1 MGVSSETEGF
11 ELVDPLVDKST
22 LSLFPRS
29 FKSSSL
35 SSSASSSNPNS
46 SIFDALDAHLKAR
59 VLSSP
64 DKLLKQ
70 TKTILEENALVEKQK
85 VPRERRPALGLKR
98 AKFSAKPIPSQP
110 AATLEFS
117 IDVDKLSDPEE
128 YFAAYE
134 RMENAKKEV
143 QRLNGEPLLEL
154 DQNRVSS
161 APSRRRPGL
170 LGRSATY
177 ANRFRSSISVAEVD
191 ETLLPAQETFDN
203 DIRSPAHNDVV
214 PDAKV
219 INNSPNV
226 REPESKSTTIS
237 KVSKLDELLSS
248 NYEELNKDEVEDVL
262 RDKLQIKNVDIG
274 KTFFPDWR
282 VQLRES
288 LASSSALQKKNNIVV
303 HLSGKSKATRIG
315 DQVSPAKSRS
325 PLASIS
331 LLNRHIARRSPSMDQ
346 FSPLQIDLSP
356 AKATDRTSEP
366 DNRVDQA
373 GQSDEVNAREN
384 SHEFRRSTAHEE
396 ESNAVSGDD
405 TFVSV
410 AKDVDPISKPKEKE
424 DVVGQCDPISSRTDS
439 CEFGRSPVHV
449 EKNIAGADEDRP
461 ALTSNDVGPTSESE
475 RYEDEVD
482 ATLSPGQQLN
492 FEGLDK
498 EKSSSYGVE
507 KGGTSEPSNT
517 ENIAVEEPTEE
528 TVRSSKRRLKEK
540 EISEVP
546 SEAVVAE
553 GTAKKGQQAKTKST
567 QSEASISAEA
577 RNKRRKV
584 EGARPGLRKG
594 TKELRRTSLYY
605 AGTKLEAGVRR
616 STRIR
621 MRPLEYWRGERFL
634 YGRVHQSLVTVI
646 GVKYASPSK
655 NAEEPKVKVKS
666 FVSDEYKDLVELASL
681 H

>member
-11 ELVDPLVDKST
+11 ELVDPLVDKSS

-29 FKSSSL
+29 FNSSSL
-35 SSSASSSNPNS
+35 SSSATISNPNF
-46 SIFDALDAHLKAR
+46 SISDALDAHLKAR

-70 TKTILEENALVEKQK
+70 TKTILEEIVLTEKQK
-85 VPRERRPALGLKR
+85 VPRERRLALGLKR

-110 AATLEFS
+110 AATLDFS
-117 IDVDKLSDPEE
+117 IDVDKLSDPGE
-128 YFAAYE
+128 YFAAFE

-143 QRLNGEPLLEL
+143 QRLNGEPLLDL
-154 DQNRVSS
+154 DQNRISS
-161 APSRRRPGL
+161 ASSRRRPGL

-219 INNSPNV
+219 INNSPSV

-248 NYEELNKDEVEDVL
+248 NYEGLYKDEVENVL
-262 RDKLQIKNVDIG
+262 RDKLQIKDVDIG
-274 KTFFPDWR
+274 KAFFPDWR

-288 LASSSALQKKNNIVV
+288 LASSSALQKKDDIVA
-303 HLSGKSKATRIG
+303 HLSGKSKAARIG

-346 FSPLQIDLSP
+346 FSPLHIDLSP
-356 AKATDRTSEP
+356 TEATDRTSEP
-366 DNRVDQA
+366 DIRVNQA
-373 GQSDEVNAREN
+373 GQSDEVDAREI

-396 ESNAVSGDD
+396 ENNAVSGDG

-410 AKDVDPISKPKEKE
+410 AKDVDPISEPKEKE
-424 DVVGQCDPISSRTDS
+424 DVVGQCDPISNRTDS
-439 CEFGRSPVHV
+439 CESGRSPVHV
-449 EKNIAGADEDRP
+449 EKNIAGSDEDRP
-461 ALTSNDVGPTSESE
+461 ALTSNDVGPTSEPE
-475 RYEDEVD
+475 RHEDEVSL
-482 ATLSPGQQLN
+482 TL
-492 FEGLDK
+492 ELDDLFDK
-498 EKSSSYGVE
+498 
-507 KGGTSEPSNT
+507 
-517 ENIAVEEPTEE
+517 E
-528 TVRSSKRRLKEK
+528 TVRSSKKRLKEK

-553 GTAKKGQQAKTKST
+553 GTAEKGQQAKTKST
-567 QSEASISAEA
+567 QSEASISGEA
-577 RNKRRKV
+577 SNKRRKV
-584 EGARPGLRKG
+584 EGARPGIRKE

-634 YGRVHQSLVTVI
+634 YGRVHESLVTVI

-655 NAEEPKVKVKS
+655 DAEGPEVKVKS
-666 FVSDEYKDLVELASL
+666 FVSDEFKDLVELASL

>member
-11 ELVDPLVDKST
+11 ELVDPLVDKSS

-29 FKSSSL
+29 FNSSSL
-35 SSSASSSNPNS
+35 SSSATISNPNF
-46 SIFDALDAHLKAR
+46 SISDALDAHLKAR

-70 TKTILEENALVEKQK
+70 TKTILEEIVLTEKQK
-85 VPRERRPALGLKR
+85 VPRERRLALGLKR

-110 AATLEFS
+110 AATLDFS
-117 IDVDKLSDPEE
+117 IDVDKLSDPGE
-128 YFAAYE
+128 YFAAFE

-143 QRLNGEPLLEL
+143 QRLNGEPLLDL
-154 DQNRVSS
+154 DQNRISS
-161 APSRRRPGL
+161 ASSRRRPGL

-219 INNSPNV
+219 INNSPSV

-248 NYEELNKDEVEDVL
+248 NYEGLYKDEVENVL
-262 RDKLQIKNVDIG
+262 RDKLQIKDVDIG
-274 KTFFPDWR
+274 KAFFPDWR

-288 LASSSALQKKNNIVV
+288 LASSSALQKKDDIVA
-303 HLSGKSKATRIG
+303 HLSGKSKAARIG

-346 FSPLQIDLSP
+346 FSPLHIDLSP
-356 AKATDRTSEP
+356 TEATDRTSEP
-366 DNRVDQA
+366 DIRVNQA
-373 GQSDEVNAREN
+373 GQSDEVDAREI

-396 ESNAVSGDD
+396 ENNAVSGDG

-410 AKDVDPISKPKEKE
+410 AKDVDPISEPKEKE
-424 DVVGQCDPISSRTDS
+424 DVVGQCDPISNRTDS
-439 CEFGRSPVHV
+439 CESGRSPVHV
-449 EKNIAGADEDRP
+449 EKNIAGSDEDRP
-461 ALTSNDVGPTSESE
+461 ALTSNDVGPTSEPE
-475 RYEDEVD
+475 RHEDEVD
-482 ATLSPGQQLN
+482 ATLLSVRQLN
-492 FEGLDK
+492 FEGLDE

-507 KGGTSEPSNT
+507 KGGTGEPLNT

-528 TVRSSKRRLKEK
+528 TVRSSKKRLKEK

-553 GTAKKGQQAKTKST
+553 GTAEKGQQAKTKST
-567 QSEASISAEA
+567 QSEASISGEA
-577 RNKRRKV
+577 SNKRRKV
-584 EGARPGLRKG
+584 EGARPGIRKE

-634 YGRVHQSLVTVI
+634 YGRVHESLVTVI

-655 NAEEPKVKVKS
+655 DAEGPEVKVKS
-666 FVSDEYKDLVELASL
+666 FVSDEFKDLVELASL